1 MPTNDGVV
9 RGMSDTSE
17 TSHGLNEA
25 DGRGAMAA
33 ARDINAWFV
42 REILP
47 LEPSLLKF
55 LRRSWRNENDIRDLC
70 QDIYVE
76 VYEAARSEFPKSPG
90 AFLFSVAR
98 HAVIDRSRRAQIVAI
113 EAVADLE
120 TLGVVVDEPGPDQA
134 IIGRQELRLH
144 PTSLEKLPQRWREA
158 LVLRKIEGLTRPQI
172 AQRMGIAE
180 RTVSQHL
187 ASAIVALAN
196 IFHADLPDEGGER

>member
-1 MPTNDGVV
+1 MPSNNGIV

-17 TSHGLNEA
+17 TSHGWNEA

-33 ARDINAWFV
+33 ARNVNDWFV

-55 LRRSWRNENDIRDLC
+55 LRRSWRNESEIRDLC
-70 QDIYVE
+70 QDVYVE
-76 VYEAARSEFPKSPG
+76 VYEAARVEFPKSAR

-98 HAVIDRSRRAQIVAI
+98 NAVIDKSRRAHIVAI

-120 TLGVVVDEPGPDQA
+120 ALGVSVDEPGPDQA
-134 IIGRQELRLH
+134 VMGRQDLRRLQ
-144 PTSLEKLPQRWREA
+144 SALDRLPERWREA
-158 LVLRKIEGLTRPQI
+158 LVMRKIEGLTRPQI

-187 ASAIVALAN
+187 ASAIVALSN
-196 IFHADLPDEGGER
+196 IFYGDPPDEGGK

>member
-1 MPTNDGVV
+1 
-9 RGMSDTSE
+9 MSDTSE
-17 TSHGLNEA
+17 SNHKLGEP

-42 REILP
+42 REVLP

-70 QDIYVE
+70 QDVYIE
-76 VYEAARSEFPKSPG
+76 IYEAARIEFPKSAK

-98 HAVIDRSRRAQIVAI
+98 NVVIDKSRRAQIVAI

-120 TLGVVVDEPGPDQA
+120 ALGVTVDEPGPDQA
-134 IIGRQELRLH
+134 VIGRQELRRLQAA
-144 PTSLEKLPQRWREA
+144 LDRLPERWREA

-172 AQRMGIAE
+172 ALRMGIAE

-187 ASAIVALAN
+187 ASGIVALAN
-196 IFHADLPDEGGER
+196 IFHADPPDEAGK

>member
-1 MPTNDGVV
+1 MPSNDEVE

-33 ARDINAWFV
+33 ARDINAWFA

-76 VYEAARSEFPKSPG
+76 VYEAARSEYPKSPG

-134 IIGRQELRLH
+134 IIGRQELRRLQ
-144 PTSLEKLPQRWREA
+144 TSLEKLPQRWREA

-187 ASAIVALAN
+187 SSAIVALAN
-196 IFHADLPDEGGER
+196 IFYADPPDEGGER